1 MRLHYTGIFATINV
15 SKEREDT
22 LPMNIR
28 QASAADMDGIF
39 SLLKTYHVQSIS
51 PEDKKDGFVT
61 TNMTPEQMTRVIVQ
75 ENGITV
81 AEEKGTILG
90 FAMAASWDF
99 WKEWPLFAHMIEKL
113 PEFTLD
119 GQTLSTENSY
129 QYGPVCVDRSVRGT
143 GVFEE
148 IFYASLAQM
157 RSRFPIMATFINQIN
172 PRSYAAHTKK
182 VPMTTAGTFDFNGN
196 RYYLM
201 ACPTTL
207 TK

>member
-1 MRLHYTGIFATINV
+1 
-15 SKEREDT
+15 
-22 LPMNIR
+22 
-28 QASAADMDGIF
+28 
-39 SLLKTYHVQSIS
+39 
-51 PEDKKDGFVT
+51 
-61 TNMTPEQMTRVIVQ
+61 
-75 ENGITV
+75 
-81 AEEKGTILG
+81 
-90 FAMAASWDF
+90 
-99 WKEWPLFAHMIEKL
+99 MIEKL

-201 ACPTTL
+201 AL
-207 TK
+207 SLIHI